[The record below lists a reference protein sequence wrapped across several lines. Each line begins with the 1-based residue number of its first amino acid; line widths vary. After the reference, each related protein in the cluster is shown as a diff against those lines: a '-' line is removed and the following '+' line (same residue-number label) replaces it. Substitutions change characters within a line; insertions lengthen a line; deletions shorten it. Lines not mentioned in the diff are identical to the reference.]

1 MEDRRSPHGLPVLLV
16 AAVVAAGG
24 VLALAG
30 CGSDA
35 DDATTGPSS
44 GAVLPGGGLSVA
56 EAIATDAEPP
66 LAVSGWVVRADGD
79 ARLCSS
85 YEPDADDP
93 CGAPSLALDGEVEA
107 ETGEQVSLL
116 GAVENGTFVVSTTTR

>member
-1 MEDRRSPHGLPVLLV
+1 MEDTRSPRRLRVLLV
-16 AAVVAAGG
+16 TAVALAAAF
-24 VLALAG
+24 ALAG

-35 DDATTGPSS
+35 DDTATSDPSS
-44 GAVLPGGGLSVA
+44 GAVLPGGGLTVA

-85 YEPDADDP
+85 YAPDAEEP
-93 CGAPSLALDGEVEA
+93 CGAPSLALEGEVEA
-107 ETGEQVSLL
+107 ENGEQASVL
-116 GAVENGTFVVSTTTR
+116 GAVENGTFVVSTTSR